1 MPRPRLPA
9 VIAVIA
15 AVAVLATLALTM
27 HGAPPK
33 LGPTPVVV
41 ELFTSQGCSSCPPAD
56 ALIHDIANDPAL
68 RGHVIPLAF
77 HVDYWDSLGWRDP
90 FSSAE
95 WSQRQ
100 ARYARTMRLN
110 SAYTP
115 QAVVNGIREFVGSNR
130 SALSAAL
137 ETASSAKPAGDVALT
152 ARREGNSLIATIHAT
167 VPHSDD
173 LMLAVVEDGVT
184 TKIQHGENAGRT
196 LTNDAIVRRLVRVT
210 PGQTTVT
217 VPVEPAWRNL
227 SAAAFLQNRNTLTI
241 GAAATAQ
248 VR

>member
-1 MPRPRLPA
+1 MPRPRILLVIVA
-9 VIAVIA
+9 VAAIA
-15 AVAVLATLALTM
+15 ALTLTM

-33 LGPTPVVV
+33 LGPAPVVV

-95 WSQRQ
+95 WTQRQ
-100 ARYARTMRLN
+100 ARYARTMHLS

-115 QAVVNGIREFVGSNR
+115 QAVVNGTREFVGSNR

-137 ETASSAKPAGDVALT
+137 EKASNEKVGDITLT
-152 ARREGNSLIATIHAT
+152 ARREGNSLIATIHAS
-167 VPHSDD
+167 VPANDD
-173 LMLAVVEDGVT
+173 LMLAIVEDGVI
-184 TKIQHGENAGRT
+184 TKIEHGENAGRT
-196 LTNDAIVRRLVRVT
+196 ITNDAIVRKLIRVT
-210 PGQTTVT
+210 PGQTIVT
-217 VPVEPAWRNL
+217 VPLDSAWHNVT
-227 SAAAFLQNRNTLTI
+227 ATAFLQDRATLAIST
-241 GAAATAQ
+241 AATAQ

>member
-1 MPRPRLPA
+1 MFRPRLA
-9 VIAVIA
+9 LVIA
-15 AVAVLATLALTM
+15 AISIIAALTLTM
-27 HGAPPK
+27 HGAAPK
-33 LGPTPVVV
+33 LGPSPVVV

-68 RGHVIPLAF
+68 RGRVIPLVF

-90 FSSAE
+90 FSSKE
-95 WSQRQ
+95 WSERQ
-100 ARYARTMRLN
+100 VRYARTMHLS

-115 QAVVNGIREFVGSNR
+115 QAVVNGTREFVGSNR

-137 ETASSAKPAGDVALT
+137 EKASNETPHSAITLT

-167 VPHSDD
+167 MPANND
-173 LMLAVVEDGVT
+173 LMLAIVEDGVT
-184 TKIQHGENAGRT
+184 TKIEHGENAGRT

-210 PGQTTVT
+210 GQTTAT
-217 VPVEPAWRNL
+217 VPLNPAWRNL
-227 SAAAFLQNRNTLTI
+227 SATAFVQDRTTLAI

>member
-1 MPRPRLPA
+1 MPRPRILL
-9 VIAVIA
+9 VIA
-15 AVAVLATLALTM
+15 AVAILATLALTM

-68 RGHVIPLAF
+68 RGRVIPLAF

-90 FSSAE
+90 FSSSE
-95 WSQRQ
+95 WTQRQ
-100 ARYARTMRLN
+100 ARYTRTMHLN

-115 QAVVNGIREFVGSNR
+115 QAVVNGTREFVGSNR
-130 SALSAAL
+130 AALSAAL
-137 ETASSAKPAGDVALT
+137 EKASNEKGGEITLT
-152 ARREGNSLIATIHAT
+152 ARREGNSLIATIQAT
-167 VPHSDD
+167 VPANDD
-173 LMLAVVEDGVT
+173 LMLAIVEDGVT
-184 TKIQHGENAGRT
+184 TKIEHGENAGRT
-196 LTNDAIVRRLVRVT
+196 ITNDAIVRKLIRVRQ
-210 PGQTTVT
+210 GQNT
-217 VPVEPAWRNL
+217 VPLDSAWHSV
-227 SAAAFLQNRNTLTI
+227 SATAFVQDRTTLAI

>member
-1 MPRPRLPA
+1 MPRPRILL
-9 VIAVIA
+9 VIA
-15 AVAVLATLALTM
+15 AIAILAALSLTM

-56 ALIHDIANDPAL
+56 AVIHDIANDPGL
-68 RGHVIPLAF
+68 RGRVIPLAF

-95 WSQRQ
+95 WTQRQ
-100 ARYARTMRLN
+100 TRYARTMHLN

-115 QAVVNGIREFVGSNR
+115 QAVVNGTREFVGSNR

-137 ETASSAKPAGDVALT
+137 EKASSEKALGAVTLT

-167 VPHSDD
+167 VPPNDD
-173 LMLAVVEDGVT
+173 LMLAIVEDGVT
-184 TKIQHGENAGRT
+184 TKIEHGENAGRT
-196 LTNDAIVRRLVRVT
+196 LTNDAIVRKLIRVIR
-210 PGQTTVT
+210 GQTAVT
-217 VPVEPAWRNL
+217 VPIDAAWHNL
-227 SAAAFLQNRNTLTI
+227 TATTFLQDRGTLIISAAV
-241 GAAATAQ
+241 TAE
-248 VR
+248 VK